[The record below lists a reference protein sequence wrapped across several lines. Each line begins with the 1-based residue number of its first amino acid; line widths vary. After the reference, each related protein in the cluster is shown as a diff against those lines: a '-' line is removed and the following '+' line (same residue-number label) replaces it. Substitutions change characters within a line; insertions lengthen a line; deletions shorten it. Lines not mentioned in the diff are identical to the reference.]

1 MSKSNFTDCDELPQ
15 VGDLVYYTYQFD
27 VSVVDCEHLYLVVN
41 VKLANDDELPLTKA
55 TVDVIDTSGHMND
68 LTILTFER
76 LFPVKI
82 FQSLKD
88 A

>member
-15 VGDLVYYTYQFD
+15 VGDLVYHMYQFD
-27 VSVVDCEHLYLVVN
+27 VPVVDCVHLHLVVN
-41 VKLANDDELPLTKA
+41 VKLANDDELPLMRA
-55 TVDVIDTSGHMND
+55 TVDVIDTSGHMNV

-82 FQSLKD
+82 FQTLKND
-88 A
+88 